1 MLQTMRRSPPRGR
14 RRATGFSVIEVLV
27 AAAILLVIALSL
39 IPLFS
44 RSLLANKAGADAT
57 ATSQFAISRVEALYQ
72 LDFNNAVLNPAVTDE
87 YYSRRD
93 EAWVDGTAPAGDPA
107 LWTRSTDVAQ
117 FNLSDLDDDGVFND
131 PLPMGTDPV
140 FVHIKRIEITVD
152 SARDQKNIFGGRSP
166 LVVRTLKP
174 F

>member
-1 MLQTMRRSPPRGR
+1 MRYPPARER
-14 RRATGFSVIEVLV
+14 RRAAGFSIIEVLV

-44 RSLLANKAGADAT
+44 RSLLANKSGADAT
-57 ATSQFAISRVEALYQ
+57 TTSQFAISRVEALYQ
-72 LDFNNAVLNPAVTDE
+72 LDFNNAVLDPAVSNE

-93 EAWVDGTAPAGDPA
+93 EEWVAGTAPSADPA
-107 LWTRSTDVAQ
+107 LWTRSTDIAQ
-117 FNLSDLDDDGVFND
+117 FNLSDLDDDGVFNS
-131 PLPMGTDPV
+131 PLPVGTDPV
-140 FVHIKRIEITVD
+140 FIHIKRIEITVD
-152 SARDQKNIFGGRSP
+152 SARDQKNVFGGRAP